1 MSSIGIITALQ
12 SEAVSLSNLLA
23 KKNIFHR
30 VSGIGPSAAK
40 KSANE
45 LCVNGCSALIS
56 FGYAG
61 ALNSTFRS
69 GALVIGRSVSNGQE
83 TIDIKSSWLSKFNG
97 IANRESTF
105 AIYRAS
111 FLSTAS
117 PLLTKMQKADN
128 NSEGN
133 WSAVDME
140 SFAVAE
146 VARQYGVP
154 ILIIRAILDELDT
167 IIPVGTTN
175 IIDAKGRLK
184 LFPTI
189 YEVLKNPK
197 DLQYYFTLAVA
208 RSKAD
213 RTLRRAAA
221 IIARSGL
228 V

>member
-1 MSSIGIITALQ
+1 MITALQ
-12 SEAVSLSNLLA
+12 SEAASLGNLLNN
-23 KKNIFHR
+23 KNVVHR
-30 VSGIGPSAAK
+30 ISGIGPTAAK
-40 KSANE
+40 NTSNE

-61 ALNSTFRS
+61 ALSSILQS
-69 GALVIGRSVSNGQE
+69 GTLVIGHSASNGKKTINIQSALLNKLHLILDQE
-83 TIDIKSSWLSKFNG
+83 MKVP
-97 IANRESTF
+97 
-105 AIYRAS
+105 IYRAA
-111 FLSTAS
+111 FLTTTS
-117 PLLTKMQKADN
+117 PLLTKMQKTDYN
-128 NSEGN
+128 PDGN

-146 VARQYGVP
+146 VAKQYGVP
-154 ILIIRAILDELDT
+154 ILIIRAILDDLDT
-167 IIPVGTTN
+167 IIPAGTTK

-189 YEVLKNPK
+189 YAVSKNPI
-197 DLQYYFTLAVA
+197 DLQYFLKLAVA